1 MPPNTVDSATP
12 LPPSRLAP
20 WTPPVSSPAAKSP
33 SIAVRHAVSITTPPI
48 MKWVVG
54 PTSTGPRARSRP
66 KSRQRLTIPRKFVST
81 TSAPRW
87 ETSIQTAPF
96 GVPRPSATSRNAAR
110 ATRSRVERSI
120 RLGVVALHEAL
131 AASVA
136 EVAARAP
143 EPLLEQRAGHQR
155 ARDHEPR
162 RMELHHLHIAQGE
175 TRAVGE
181 RDAVGGLVRR
191 ARDHPVHRGPTAH
204 RQEGG
209 RRPDGD
215 EAPRAQ
221 VEDQRARRAPGAVAQ
236 ELDRPALLEHRD
248 VRPREGLL
256 GQAVHDLD
264 PGEVALVDRPV
275 VALAGEGLLV
285 DPALARPVEEAA
297 VAPLELERAAGRLG
311 HERPDELLVVDEATA
326 RERVHEVRLDRV
338 GLGEDRVVAALHH
351 ARAAGA
357 PEEPLDDDRDAELR
371 RRVRGVERGAEARA
385 ARAEDQDVGLGRL
398 DHSARVIAAHLT
410 AGLGSVAPAKCI
422 RVSAGAEPGICTASF
437 TSSCGSSSR
446 PGTAPRGGCGCSSRL
461 ASPRH
466 SATSGWGSTRTTSWL
481 RSSPR
486 PPGRPAPPLRR
497 FWKTS
502 ASSARQ
508 T

>member
-1 MPPNTVDSATP
+1 MTAPTATSPWRDVARPATKSAITSPAMPPNTVDSATP

-33 SIAVRHAVSITTPPI
+33 SIGAARGVDHDTPHHEVGRRAHLDGPAREVATEVAAALDHPAEVRLDHLGAEVGDVDPDGAVRRAPTLCDLEERGARYEVARRALHPP
-48 MKWVVG
+48 
-54 PTSTGPRARSRP
+54 
-66 KSRQRLTIPRKFVST
+66 
-81 TSAPRW
+81 
-87 ETSIQTAPF
+87 
-96 GVPRPSATSRNAAR
+96 
-110 ATRSRVERSI
+110 
-120 RLGVVALHEAL
+120 GVVALHETL
-131 AASVA
+131 ATSVA

-191 ARDHPVHRGPTAH
+191 ARDHPVHRRPAAH
-204 RQEGG
+204 RQERGQ
-209 RRPDGD
+209 RPDGD
-215 EAPRAQ
+215 EAARAQ

-236 ELDRPALLEHRD
+236 ELDRAALLEHRD

-311 HERPDELLVVDEATA
+311 DERPDELLVVDEAAA
-326 RERVHEVRLDRV
+326 RERVEQVRLERI

-351 ARAAGA
+351 AGAAG
-357 PEEPLDDDRDAELR
+357 
-371 RRVRGVERGAEARA
+371 
-385 ARAEDQDVGLGRL
+385 
-398 DHSARVIAAHLT
+398 
-410 AGLGSVAPAKCI
+410 
-422 RVSAGAEPGICTASF
+422 
-437 TSSCGSSSR
+437 
-446 PGTAPRGGCGCSSRL
+446 
-461 ASPRH
+461 
-466 SATSGWGSTRTTSWL
+466 
-481 RSSPR
+481 
-486 PPGRPAPPLRR
+486 
-497 FWKTS
+497 
-502 ASSARQ
+502 
-508 T
+508 

>member
-1 MPPNTVDSATP
+1 MPPNTVASATP

-162 RMELHHLHIAQGE
+162 RMELHHLHVAQGE

-191 ARDHPVHRGPTAH
+191 ARDHPVHRRPAAH
-204 RQEGG
+204 RQERGQ
-209 RRPDGD
+209 RPDGD
-215 EAPRAQ
+215 EAARAQ
-221 VEDQRARRAPGAVAQ
+221 VGD
-236 ELDRPALLEHRD
+236 
-248 VRPREGLL
+248 
-256 GQAVHDLD
+256 
-264 PGEVALVDRPV
+264 
-275 VALAGEGLLV
+275 
-285 DPALARPVEEAA
+285 
-297 VAPLELERAAGRLG
+297 ERA
-311 HERPDELLVVDEATA
+311 DELVVVDEAAA
-326 RERVHEVRLDRV
+326 RERVHEVRLERV

-385 ARAEDQDVGLGRL
+385 ARAEDQDVGLGGV
-398 DHSARVIAAHLT
+398 DHPASRAMIRARPTGPVQSKESDTARPHVIVAHLT
-410 AGLGSVAPAKCI
+410 AGLGWVARDKRV
-422 RVSAGAEPGICTASF
+422 RVSAGAEPGLCTASF

-446 PGTAPRGGCGCSSRL
+446 PGTGPRGGCGCSSRP

-466 SATSGWGSTRTTSWL
+466 SGTSEWGSTRTTSWL

-502 ASSARQ
+502 ASSVRS